1 MLLGSTGDQFQ
12 RNAEGSQIWSIFK
25 PAIQSYLYERQQ
37 KKFNLAKVKSLVCS
51 PATTTQQMILFPE
64 KTFNRHQQI
73 CFFFKQ
79 HKNSIELA
87 KFIKVCKKGDQ
98 KLKTYT
104 KKRFNCWKEVWRPW
118 KKVTPAV
125 LACWRHILGVIK
137 IPSDT
142 EVAPRY
148 KLSSLLTLE
157 HLRCEWCQ
165 RSISSW
171 CLCLILFWHSWRRN
185 SAKKYVHQLVFQVAH
200 STGCPRK
207 NTLIK
212 FLD

>member
-1 MLLGSTGDQFQ
+1 M
-12 RNAEGSQIWSIFK
+12 
-25 PAIQSYLYERQQ
+25 
-37 KKFNLAKVKSLVCS
+37 
-51 PATTTQQMILFPE
+51 
-64 KTFNRHQQI
+64 
-73 CFFFKQ
+73 
-79 HKNSIELA
+79 
-87 KFIKVCKKGDQ
+87 
-98 KLKTYT
+98 
-104 KKRFNCWKEVWRPW
+104 
-118 KKVTPAV
+118 

-200 STGCPRK
+200 STCCLPTTKSIVLQTTTWCTLWTTEAERNLKLISDALFRSSAGDYLSPTFKTAIKQQAQQARK
-207 NTLIK
+207 SSFFRKSIRKMPAPCANI
-212 FLD
+212 